1 MSIALVALA
10 RGLSEVFPTPAGF
23 FVVSCFVAPVLLEFV
38 DPIISGGITIS
49 VFYTYVFAWPVVIC
63 GSVGA
68 LTLIFTFKNQ
78 TDSLKMLTS
87 TERIIASWYFC
98 CGFFFNSMMD
108 VFAGQF
114 QSWPIMSQRYLQL
127 EPRYGMDSSYNGV
140 TCLLTSYQELLVQ
153 APLGLFLF
161 YGYWTGK
168 TWTKPIEIAF
178 NMWSVAGVLYYYG
191 SEVILGFPNVHYPR
205 NFEEAISFEMVLKF
219 WVGFIVFPSL
229 FAVVGIVLTVRAVS
243 YISMRLDERVKRE

>member
-1 MSIALVALA
+1 MSNVLVALA
-10 RGLSEVFPTPAGF
+10 RGLTEVFPTPAGF

-38 DPIISGGITIS
+38 DPTISGGFTIS
-49 VFYTYVFAWPVVIC
+49 VLYTYAFAWPVIIW

-78 TDSLKMLTS
+78 TGSLTS
-87 TERIIASWYFC
+87 TERMIASWYFC

-127 EPRYGMDSSYNGV
+127 EPRYGMDTNYNGV
-140 TCLLTSYQELLVQ
+140 TCLLTSYQELFVQ
-153 APLGLFLF
+153 TPLGLLLF
-161 YGYWTGK
+161 YGYWRGK

-191 SEVILGFPNVHYPR
+191 SEVILGFPNIHYPR
-205 NFEEAISFEMVLKF
+205 KFEESISFEMVLKF
-219 WVGFIVFPSL
+219 WIGFVVFPCL

-243 YISMRLDERVKRE
+243 YISMRLDEGVKRE